1 MKDVYKTQALENI
14 EVKNLWLKRGTYQ
27 IFEDFSYSFPAG
39 KVTALMASS
48 GAGKTSLLDC
58 IAGLLKPDQGN
69 IVGGASV
76 SYLFQ
81 EPRLLPWYSLEKN
94 VMLPV
99 ESLLGRETAKERSD
113 TFLKA
118 VSLEEKID
126 SLPTQ
131 CSGGQRQRCA
141 IARAFAYPSS
151 VLLMDEAFQAQDI
164 KLKLLLMELTEQ
176 LLEREG
182 RTALLVTHD
191 VSEALALA
199 HHVVVLAGSP
209 LQVVGEFEGVSKSQ
223 PMSQRY
229 IKGDSNSAKSR
240 EAILKLL
247 CES

>member
-1 MKDVYKTQALENI
+1 MKDVYKIQALENI

-27 IFEDFSYSFPAG
+27 IFKDFSYSFPAG

-99 ESLLGRETAKERSD
+99 ESLMGRETAKERSD

-141 IARAFAYPSS
+141 IARAFALHHLIP
-151 VLLMDEAFQAQDI
+151 
-164 KLKLLLMELTEQ
+164 
-176 LLEREG
+176 ERED
-182 RTALLVTHD
+182 AM
-191 VSEALALA
+191 SNF
-199 HHVVVLAGSP
+199 LAGSLYP
-209 LQVVGEFEGVSKSQ
+209 RNDLTISSTFMSVFVGSTILCMKAS
-223 PMSQRY
+223 MSDMV
-229 IKGDSNSAKSR
+229 KFLVPS
-240 EAILKLL
+240 
-247 CES
+247 